1 MSNEE
6 MNSWMRDLREGD
18 DDDDDDDVD
27 STITNGSFVR
37 FHGPDEGSLFLVS
50 GIDYPKGSTRAD
62 LKVINMDTDQPCTI
76 TIDRKLIFK
85 TFS

>member
-18 DDDDDDDVD
+18 GDDIDP
-27 STITNGSFVR
+27 TITTGSFVR
-37 FHGPDEGSLFLVS
+37 FNTPDKGSLFLVKEITYS
-50 GIDYPKGSTRAD
+50 DTSSRAD
-62 LKVINMDTDQPCTI
+62 LSVINMDYDQPARI

-85 TFS
+85 VFS